1 MPKTVDKCLCCS
13 CGESLAMTKFYNT
26 ISRFYT
32 NGVLPI
38 CKECFNRK
46 FTEYAKLYQSN
57 KKAIQRMCMAFDVYY
72 SEELFDSCDTKDEA
86 VVGRYFRKLNML
98 QYKNKTFEDTL
109 DSGLFELSGDRKRIK
124 GKRVAIVDEYDN
136 VQEETAEDNI
146 NKKDIEKWGIGFDLL
161 DYEVLNSHY
170 KVLKKA
176 NPNMDDNQ
184 EIFITDLC
192 YAKMQQMKALR
203 ENRVDDYN
211 KLTENY
217 RKTFQQ
223 SGIKIVKDTSVT
235 DDFTLGVN
243 AEVIERYTPVEYY
256 KDKSLFKDHDNIGD
270 YVSRFLFRP
279 LKNLMYGT
287 NDRDF
292 EYYVKENEDLATEID
307 EGAEDE

>member
-26 ISRFYT
+26 VSRFYT

-109 DSGLFELSGDRKRIK
+109 STGLFELSGDRKRVK
-124 GKRVAIVDEYDN
+124 SKRVAFVDEYDN
-136 VQEETAEDNI
+136 VQEETPEDKI
-146 NKKDIEKWGIGFDLL
+146 DPKDIEKWGIGFDAL

-170 KVLKKA
+170 KILKKA
-176 NPNMDDNQ
+176 NPHMDDNQ
-184 EIFITDLC
+184 EIFVNDLC

-223 SGIKIVKDTSVT
+223 SGIKMVKDSGSAE
-235 DDFTLGVN
+235 DFSFGVN
-243 AEVIERYTPVEYY
+243 VDTIEKYTPAEFYKNQELY
-256 KDKSLFKDHDNIGD
+256 KDFDGIGD
-270 YVSRFLFRP
+270 YIKRFLLRP
-279 LKNLMYGT
+279 LRNLQFGT
-287 NDRDF
+287 SEKDDEF
-292 EYYVKENEDLATEID
+292 YVKSEDDGNDYND
-307 EGAEDE
+307 E

>member
-1 MPKTVDKCLCCS
+1 MEVVIMPKTVDKCLCCS

-223 SGIKIVKDTSVT
+223 SGIKMTKENGSSE
-235 DDFTLGVN
+235 DFSFGEYIEKIEKFTP
-243 AEVIERYTPVEYY
+243 AEVY
-256 KDKSLFKDHDNIGD
+256 KNKSLYQDFEGLGSYFKRHT
-270 YVSRFLFRP
+270 LRP
-279 LKNLMYGT
+279 LINLEYGKT
-287 NDRDF
+287 DRDF
-292 EYYVKENEDLATEID
+292 EFYVKDQD
-307 EGAEDE
+307 DAEDYDDE

>member
-13 CGESLAMTKFYNT
+13 CGESLAMSKFYNT
-26 ISRFYT
+26 VSSFYT
-32 NGVLPI
+32 NGILPI

-46 FTEYAKLYQSN
+46 FTEYAKVYQSN

-72 SEELFDSCDTKDEA
+72 SEDLFDSCDTKDEA

-223 SGIKIVKDTSVT
+223 SGIKMVRDNTAANDFSV
-235 DDFTLGVN
+235 GVN
-243 AEVIERYTPVEYY
+243 IEAIEKYTPAEFYKNQDLY
-256 KDKSLFKDHDNIGD
+256 KDFNGIGEYID
-270 YVSRFLFRP
+270 RFMLRP
-279 LKNLMYGT
+279 LRNLMYGST
-287 NDRDF
+287 DRDK
-292 EYYVKENEDLATEID
+292 EYCVKSEEDGGYD
-307 EGAEDE
+307 E